1 MMRKH
6 QRSVLLLLVAAVV
19 GLVSSSARADDW
31 QLVQEDWY
39 VVELAGHKA
48 GWMTSSVYSDGE
60 RYRSDSQ
67 VRLSLGRGPAT
78 TIIEFDSSFVESH
91 QGEPVSLKFRQKMGR
106 QPVQTLW
113 EFAADHVVQTTEQA
127 GRETVTELPLPEGD
141 WLTPMAMGRYWLQQ
155 QQSGAQEMTY
165 RIIDPANG
173 LSPMAVTHRF
183 VAEEVMQ
190 RDGQTV
196 AVTVWR
202 TTTEKPPLTATEKYD
217 PQGTLMYQAVTAG
230 FEMITRIATK
240 AEALARPGQQP
251 ELLVATFIKPDE
263 PIAGSRRTTTATLR
277 LRTKKGAMPP
287 LPSAGAQRVEVG
299 DDAGSVI
306 LHVDI
311 NDNQRAPADE
321 AQNPA
326 YLQASAV
333 IDSKDE
339 QIHQLAARAT
349 DKAGDDL
356 YKKAEA
362 MRSFV
367 HRYISNKDLNTAF
380 ATASEVARL
389 KSGDCSEHA
398 VLLCAMLR
406 TQEIPARI
414 AVGLIYAESFLQ
426 QRGVF
431 GWHMWTQALI
441 DGKWVDFDAT
451 LRNRYHAAHVLT
463 STSDLADGAF
473 SQQMAGALQLI
484 GNLEI
489 DVVEVGYERLGA
501 TSRP

>member
-1 MMRKH
+1 MLKH
-6 QRSVLLLLVAAVV
+6 QRLVLVFLIAALVGFASKA
-19 GLVSSSARADDW
+19 ARADDW

-48 GWMTSSVYSDGE
+48 GWMTTSVYSDGQ
-60 RYRSDSQ
+60 RYRSDNQ
-67 VRLSLGRGPAT
+67 VRLRIGRGPAT
-78 TIIEFDSSFVESH
+78 VAIDLDSSFVESH
-91 QGEPVSLKFRQKMGR
+91 DGEPVSMKFVDKMGR
-106 QPVQTLW
+106 QPVQTHW

-127 GRETVTELPLPEGD
+127 GRETVTELPLPEGE
-141 WLTPMAMGRYWLQQ
+141 WLTPMAMGRYWLDQQ
-155 QQSGAQEMTY
+155 QAGAQEMTY

-173 LSPMAVTHRF
+173 LSPIAVTHRF
-183 VAEEVMQ
+183 IEEDVMQ
-190 RDGQTV
+190 REGQTV
-196 AVTVWR
+196 AVTVWK
-202 TTTEKPPLTATEKYD
+202 TTTELLSAVATEKYD
-217 PQGTLMYQAVTAG
+217 SQGTLMYQAVTVG

-251 ELLVATFIKPDE
+251 ELLVATFVKPDE
-263 PIAGSRRTTTATLR
+263 PIARSKRTTTATLR
-277 LRTKKGAMPP
+277 LRTKKGAMPT

-299 DDAGSVI
+299 NDAGSVI

-311 NDNQRAPADE
+311 NENQPAS
-321 AQNPA
+321 AQETDDPG

-339 QIHQLAARAT
+339 QIRQLAARAT
-349 DKAGDDL
+349 DRAGDDL
-356 YKKAEA
+356 YEQAEA
-362 MRSFV
+362 MRRFV
-367 HRYISNKDLNTAF
+367 HRYISNKDLDTAF

-414 AVGLIYAESFLQ
+414 AVGLIYAESFLK

-463 STSDLADGAF
+463 STTDLAEGAF
-473 SQQMAGALQLI
+473 SQQMGEALQLI

-489 DVVEVGYERLGA
+489 EVVEVGYERLGA

>member
-6 QRSVLLLLVAAVV
+6 QRSVLVLLVAALA
-19 GLVSSSARADDW
+19 GLVPAAAWADDW
-31 QLVQEDWY
+31 QLLEEHWY

-48 GWMTSSVYSDGE
+48 GWMNSSIHSDGE

-67 VRLSLGRGPAT
+67 VRLSFGRGTAT
-78 TIIEFDSSFVESH
+78 ATIEFDSSFVESH
-91 QGEPVSLKFRQKMGR
+91 EGEPMSLKFRQKMGR
-106 QPVQTLW
+106 QAVRTFW
-113 EFAADHVVQTTEQA
+113 EFAEDHVVQTTEQA
-127 GRETVTELPLPEGD
+127 GRETVTERPLPEGD
-141 WLTPMAMGRYWLQQ
+141 WFTPMAAGRFWLKE
-155 QQSGAQEMTY
+155 SKARAAKITY

-173 LSPMAVTHRF
+173 ISPIEVTHRF
-183 VAEEVMQ
+183 IEEEVMQ

-196 AVTVWR
+196 TVTVWG
-202 TTTEKPPLTATEKYD
+202 TTTEQPPVTAIEKYD
-217 PQGTLMYQAVTAG
+217 SEGTLMYQAVTAG

-240 AEALARPGQQP
+240 AEAMAKPGQQP
-251 ELLVATFIKPDE
+251 ELLVETFVKPNE

-277 LRTKKGAMPP
+277 LRTKKGEIPT

-299 DDAGSVI
+299 DDAGSAI
-306 LHVDI
+306 LHIDI
-311 NDNQRAPADE
+311 NENQLALAEE

-326 YLQASAV
+326 YLQASAI
-333 IDSKDE
+333 IDSQDE
-339 QIHQLAARAT
+339 QIRQLADRAT
-349 DKAGDDL
+349 DRAGDDPHDQ
-356 YKKAEA
+356 AEA

-367 HRYISNKDLNTAF
+367 HRFISSKDLDTAF

-389 KSGDCSEHA
+389 RSGDCSEHA

-406 TQEIPARI
+406 SQEIPARV

-441 DGKWVDFDAT
+441 DGKWVDYDAT

-463 STSDLADGAF
+463 STSDLNDGAL
-473 SQQMAGALQLI
+473 SGELGSALQLI

-489 DVVEVGYERLGA
+489 DVVEVGYDRLGA

>member
-1 MMRKH
+1 MLKH
-6 QRSVLLLLVAAVV
+6 QRLVLVLLVAAVIS
-19 GLVSSSARADDW
+19 LVSSSARADDW

-39 VVELAGHKA
+39 VVELVGHKA
-48 GWMTSSVYSDGE
+48 GWMTTAVYSDGQ
-60 RYRSDSQ
+60 RYRSDTQ
-67 VRLSLGRGPAT
+67 VRLRIGRGPAT
-78 TIIEFDSSFVESH
+78 AAIDLDTSFVESH
-91 QGEPVSLKFRQKMGR
+91 DGEPVNVKFVQKMGR
-106 QPVQTLW
+106 QALQTQW
-113 EFAADHVVQTTEQA
+113 AFVGDHVVQTTEQA
-127 GRETVTELPLPEGD
+127 GRETVTEHPLPAGD
-141 WLTPMAMGRYWLQQ
+141 WLTPMAAGKYWLQQ
-155 QQSGAQEMTY
+155 QQAGAQEMTY
-165 RIIDPANG
+165 RIIDPQNG
-173 LSPMAVTHRF
+173 LAPIAVTHRF
-183 VAEEVMQ
+183 VDDEFMQ

-196 AVTVWR
+196 AVTVWE
-202 TTTEKPPLTATEKYD
+202 TTTELLPVVATEKYD
-217 PQGTLMYQAVTAG
+217 SQGRLMYQAVNAG
-230 FEMITRIATK
+230 FGEMITRIATK
-240 AEALARPGQQP
+240 AEALAEPGERP
-251 ELLVATFIKPDE
+251 ELLVETFVKPDE

-277 LRTKKGAMPP
+277 LRTKNGDLPT

-299 DDAGSVI
+299 DDAGLAI
-306 LHVDI
+306 LHIDI
-311 NDNQRAPADE
+311 NENQLASTEE
-321 AQNPA
+321 AQSPA
-326 YLQASAV
+326 YLQASAI
-333 IDSKDE
+333 IDSQDE
-339 QIHQLAARAT
+339 QIHQLAVRAVGR
-349 DKAGDDL
+349 AGDDL

-414 AVGLIYAESFLQ
+414 AVGLIYAESFLK

-489 DVVEVGYERLGA
+489 DIVEVGYERSGA

>member
-1 MMRKH
+1 MLQH
-6 QRSVLLLLVAAVV
+6 QRLVLVLLVAAVV

-48 GWMTSSVYSDGE
+48 GWMTTSVYFDGE
-60 RYRSDSQ
+60 RYRTDTQ
-67 VRLSLGRGPAT
+67 VRLRLGRGPAT
-78 TIIEFDSSFVESH
+78 TAIDLDTSFVESH
-91 QGEPVSLKFRQKMGR
+91 DGEPVSVKFRQKMGR
-106 QPVQTLW
+106 QPVQTHW
-113 EFAADHVVQTTEQA
+113 EFAGDHVVQTTEQA
-127 GRETVTELPLPEGD
+127 GRETVTEHPLPEGD
-141 WLTPMAMGRYWLQQ
+141 WLTPMAMGRYWLEQ

-165 RIIDPANG
+165 RIIDPQNG
-173 LSPMAVTHRF
+173 LTPIRVTHRF
-183 VAEEVMQ
+183 MDEEVMQ

-196 AVTVWR
+196 AVTVWE
-202 TTTEKPPLTATEKYD
+202 TTTDLLPVVATEKYD
-217 PQGTLMYQAVTAG
+217 SQGTLMYQAVNVG
-230 FEMITRIATK
+230 FDMITRIATK
-240 AEALARPGQQP
+240 AEALAEPGERP

-263 PIAGSRRTTTATLR
+263 PIVGSKRTTTATLR
-277 LRTKKGAMPP
+277 LRTKKGEIPT

-299 DDAGSVI
+299 DDAGLAI
-306 LHVDI
+306 LHIDI
-311 NDNQRAPADE
+311 NENQTASAQETAD
-321 AQNPA
+321 PG

-333 IDSKDE
+333 IDSTDE
-339 QIHQLAARAT
+339 QIRQLADRAT
-349 DKAGDDL
+349 NKAGDDL
-356 YKKAEA
+356 YEQAEA
-362 MRSFV
+362 MRRFV

-414 AVGLIYAESFLQ
+414 AVGLIYAESFLK

-473 SQQMAGALQLI
+473 SQQMAEALQLI

-489 DVVEVGYERLGA
+489 EVVEVGYERLGA

>member
-1 MMRKH
+1 MLKH
-6 QRSVLLLLVAAVV
+6 QRLVLVLLVAAVV

-31 QLVQEDWY
+31 QLLEENWY

-48 GWMTSSVYSDGE
+48 GWMTSSIHSDGE
-60 RYRSDSQ
+60 RYRSDNQ
-67 VRLSLGRGPAT
+67 VRFSIGRGPST
-78 TIIEFDSSFVESH
+78 SVMEFSSSFVESH
-91 QGEPVSLKFRQKMGR
+91 EGEPVRMESLRKMGR
-106 QPVQTLW
+106 QPVQTHW
-113 EFAADHVVQTTEQA
+113 EFAGDHVVQTTEQA
-127 GRETVTELPLPEGD
+127 GRETVTERPLPEGD
-141 WLTPMAMGRYWLQQ
+141 WFTPMAAGRYWLQE
-155 QQSGAQEMTY
+155 SKATAAQITY

-173 LSPMAVTHRF
+173 ISPIEVTHRF
-183 VAEEVMQ
+183 IEEEVMQ

-196 AVTVWR
+196 AVTVWE
-202 TTTEKPPLTATEKYD
+202 TTTELLPVVATEKYD
-217 PQGTLMYQAVTAG
+217 SQGTLMYQAVNAG
-230 FEMITRIATK
+230 IEMITRIATK
-240 AEALARPGQQP
+240 AEALAESGERP
-251 ELLVATFIKPDE
+251 ELLVETFVKPDE
-263 PIAGSRRTTTATLR
+263 PIAGSKRTTTATLR
-277 LRTKKGAMPP
+277 LRTKKGAMPT

-311 NDNQRAPADE
+311 NENQRASAEETDDPG
-321 AQNPA
+321 

-339 QIHQLAARAT
+339 QIRQLAVRAVGR
-349 DKAGDDL
+349 AGDDL

-362 MRSFV
+362 MRGFV
-367 HRYISNKDLNTAF
+367 HRYISNKDLDTAF

-414 AVGLIYAESFLQ
+414 AVGLIYAESFLK

-441 DGKWVDFDAT
+441 DGRWVDFDAT

-463 STSDLADGAF
+463 STTDLADGAF
-473 SQQMAGALQLI
+473 SRQMAGALQLI

-489 DVVEVGYERLGA
+489 DIVEVGYDRLGA

>member
-1 MMRKH
+1 MLKH
-6 QRSVLLLLVAAVV
+6 QRLVLVLLLGAVV
-19 GLVSSSARADDW
+19 ALVSSSARADDW

-39 VVELAGHKA
+39 VVELVGHKA
-48 GWMTSSVYSDGE
+48 GWMTTSVYSDGQ
-60 RYRSDSQ
+60 RYRSDTQ
-67 VRLSLGRGPAT
+67 VRFSISRGPAT
-78 TIIEFDSSFVESH
+78 VTIESDSSFVESYE
-91 QGEPVSLKFRQKMGR
+91 GEPVSMKFVDKMGR
-106 QPVQTLW
+106 QPVQTHW
-113 EFAADHVVQTTEQA
+113 EFAADHVVQTTQQA
-127 GRETVTELPLPEGD
+127 GRATVTEHPLPEGD
-141 WLTPMAMGRYWLQQ
+141 WLTPMAAGRYWLDQQ
-155 QQSGAQEMTY
+155 EAGAKEMTY
-165 RIIDPANG
+165 RIIDPQNG
-173 LSPMAVTHRF
+173 LTPIAVTHRF
-183 VAEEVMQ
+183 VDDQFMQ

-196 AVTVWR
+196 AVTVWE
-202 TTTEKPPLTATEKYD
+202 TTTELLPVVATEKYD
-217 PQGTLMYQAVTAG
+217 SQGTLMYQAVNVG
-230 FEMITRIATK
+230 FEMIMRIATK
-240 AEALARPGQQP
+240 AEALAKPGERP
-251 ELLVATFIKPDE
+251 ELLVETFVKPDE

-277 LRTKKGAMPP
+277 LRTKKGAMPT

-306 LHVDI
+306 LHIDI
-311 NDNQRAPADE
+311 NANQTASAEEADD
-321 AQNPA
+321 PA

-339 QIHQLAARAT
+339 QIHQLAVRAVGR
-349 DKAGDDL
+349 AGDDL

-362 MRSFV
+362 MRGFV

-414 AVGLIYAESFLQ
+414 AVGLIYAESFLK

-441 DGKWVDFDAT
+441 DGRWVDFDAT

-463 STSDLADGAF
+463 SISDLADGAF

-489 DVVEVGYERLGA
+489 DIVEVGYDRLGA

>member
-1 MMRKH
+1 MLKR
-6 QRSVLLLLVAAVV
+6 QRLVLVLLVWAVV
-19 GLVSSSARADDW
+19 GLVSSLARADDW
-31 QLVQEDWY
+31 QLVEEHWY

-48 GWMTSSVYSDGE
+48 GWMTSSIHSDGE

-67 VRLSLGRGPAT
+67 VRLSFGRGPAT
-78 TIIEFDSSFVESH
+78 TTIEFDSSFVESH

-251 ELLVATFIKPDE
+251 ELLVATFIKPNQ

-311 NDNQRAPADE
+311 NENQRAPADE

>member
-1 MMRKH
+1 MFKH
-6 QRSVLLLLVAAVV
+6 QRLVLVLLVGAVV

-31 QLVQEDWY
+31 QLVHEAWY
-39 VVELAGHKA
+39 VVELAGHTA
-48 GWMTSSVYSDGE
+48 GWMTTSVYSDGR
-60 RYRSDSQ
+60 RYRSDTQ
-67 VRLSLGRGPAT
+67 VRFSFARGPAT
-78 TIIEFDSSFVESH
+78 VTIEFDSSFVESH
-91 QGEPVSLKFRQKMGR
+91 EGAPVSLKFRQKMGR
-106 QPVQTLW
+106 QPVLTHW
-113 EFAADHVVQTTEQA
+113 EFASDHVVQTTEQA
-127 GRETVTELPLPEGD
+127 GRETVTELPLPEGE

-155 QQSGAQEMTY
+155 QQAGAQEMTY

-173 LSPMAVTHRF
+173 LSAKAVTHRF
-183 VAEEVMQ
+183 IEEDVMQ

-196 AVTVWR
+196 TVTVWE

-217 PQGTLMYQAVTAG
+217 SQGTLMYQAVNVG

-240 AEALARPGQQP
+240 AEALAKPGQQP

-263 PIAGSRRTTTATLR
+263 PIVGSKRTTTATLR
-277 LRTKKGAMPP
+277 LRTKNGAMPT

-299 DDAGSVI
+299 DDAGSAV
-306 LHVDI
+306 LHIDI
-311 NDNQRAPADE
+311 NENQTASAEE
-321 AQNPA
+321 AQDPG

-339 QIHQLAARAT
+339 QIRQLAARAT
-349 DKAGDDL
+349 DRTGDDP
-356 YKKAEA
+356 YEQAEA

-367 HRYISNKDLNTAF
+367 HRYISSKNLDTAF

-406 TQEIPARI
+406 TQEIPARV
-414 AVGLIYAESFLQ
+414 AVGLIYAESFLK

-441 DGKWVDFDAT
+441 DGRWVDFDAT

-473 SQQMAGALQLI
+473 SRQMGEALQLI